1 MESLFQ
7 ALISGLAVGSAYALV
22 ALDFSPCASR
32 ALQQAWQLGLDCS
45 RITFSSDANASL
57 PMFDAQNNF
66 VGLGEGR
73 IASLYE
79 EMTDAIRLGVP
90 VQDALR
96 VVTSNP
102 ARILKLPQKGQLQ
115 VGADADLLLIDK
127 NTLQLKAV
135 MAKGRW
141 LFSDGRVAV
150 QRSSLFF

>member
-1 MESLFQ
+1 
-7 ALISGLAVGSAYALV
+7 
-22 ALDFSPCASR
+22 
-32 ALQQAWQLGLDCS
+32 
-45 RITFSSDANASL
+45 
-57 PMFDAQNNF
+57 MFDAQNNF

-96 VVTSNP
+96 VVTANP
-102 ARILKLPQKGQLQ
+102 ARILKLPHKGQLQ
-115 VGADADLLLIDK
+115 PGADADLLLIDK
-127 NTLQLKAV
+127 TTLELKAV